1 MAGKCAND
9 DPRLSRIGF
18 SRTGIKEDG
27 VSRGGSFR
35 NMKIT
40 PALFEAYLKCPTKCW
55 LRSTGEPSSG
65 GSYPE
70 WVKAQNDSYRLTGT
84 PRLAAEFLNDEVVL
98 SPNMVNFKAAKWRL
112 ASSLAVQAQMDC
124 CVLESEIHALERK
137 PAQGRYELS
146 EFIPIRFVFTNK
158 LSDDDKLLLAFDAFV
173 LARSLGFE
181 IRLGKI
187 IHGDDYIPLNVKT
200 SVRASEVQKYLEAIA
215 MLLSNPAPPDLVLN
229 RHCAEC
235 EFQTRCRKLA
245 IDKDDLSLLESITE
259 KERRKLRSKGIFTVT
274 QLSYTFRPRKRG
286 RRSANKEERHHH
298 SLKALGIREKRIH
311 IVGSPDL
318 KLKGTAVYL
327 DVEGLPDRDFFYL
340 IGVRFRCGDLVQQHS
355 LWAENT
361 SDEKEIWNR
370 FLSILASVQRPILVH
385 YGSYERS
392 FLKRMCERYGDPAA
406 DSIVDKTLKSPVN
419 LLSFL
424 FCKIYL
430 PTYSNKLKDAAAFFG
445 ATWHSPNITGIQTI
459 ALRCEWERTR
469 SVKLK
474 ESLLQYNQD
483 DCAALELLS
492 LEMVKL
498 IAESESRPDI
508 DFAYT
513 PKKVATECGSGIH
526 RTLDG
531 LLKIAWLDYSRN
543 KIKLHESGVD
553 TSHTRTIPSVRQ
565 KLAWRKLPTSGG
577 QVIRVPRKRKCP
589 RHPEH
594 PTMLRPSS
602 KDREHALMDIVF
614 MKTGCRKTIV
624 RYRGKQS
631 YCPYC
636 GSRYPPPQVKEVR
649 RQCHG
654 ERFHAWVA
662 YLRVALRLSFRL
674 VEKFTRD
681 LFHEDISR
689 TAIEAFFQQTADAHE
704 LTEELLL
711 RRILQSP
718 AIHVDETKISILGV
732 HQQVWGITN
741 GRDVVFRLTETRET
755 GFLQE
760 LLNGYQGVLVSDF
773 YGGYDAITCR
783 QQKCLVHLIRDLND
797 DLWKNPFNA
806 EYEQFVA
813 AVRDLLVPIVED
825 IERYGLKALHLRKH
839 RKRIDCFYRDT
850 IDVLSGQQE
859 ILSKYKKRFERY
871 RDSMFTFLGEDEIPW
886 NNNAAER
893 ALRHLAVQR
902 KISGDFSEKGAR
914 RYLRLLAIA
923 QTCRFQNKSFLG
935 FLLSGLK
942 DVDQYERKRGQCR
955 FRDE

>member
-1 MAGKCAND
+1 
-9 DPRLSRIGF
+9 
-18 SRTGIKEDG
+18 
-27 VSRGGSFR
+27 
-35 NMKIT
+35 MKIT
-40 PALFEAYLKCPTKCW
+40 PDLFEAYLKCPTKCW
-55 LRSTGEPSSG
+55 LRATDEPSAG
-65 GSYPE
+65 NTYPQ
-70 WVKAQNDSYRLTGT
+70 WVKAQNHSYRMSETR
-84 PRLAAEFLNDEVVL
+84 RLVAEFPNDEIVL
-98 SPNMVNFKAAKWRL
+98 SPDMETFNAPKWRL
-112 ASSLAVQAQMDC
+112 ASGLTVQVQMDSSA
-124 CVLESEIHALERK
+124 LESELHALERVPNEGRSK
-137 PAQGRYELS
+137 PAQ
-146 EFIPIRFVFTNK
+146 FIPIRFVFTNK
-158 LSDDDKLLLAFDAFV
+158 LGTDDKLVLAFDAFV
-173 LARSLGFE
+173 LSRSLGRK
-181 IRLGKI
+181 ISLGKI
-187 IHGDDYIPLNVKT
+187 IHGDDHVALKVKT
-200 SVRASEVQKYLEAIA
+200 PALTGEVRKRLEAIA
-215 MLLSNPAPPDLVLN
+215 ALLSNSAPPDLVLN
-229 RHCAEC
+229 RHCIEC

-245 IDKDDLSLLESITE
+245 IEKDDLSLLDSMTE
-259 KERRKLRSKGIFTVT
+259 KERWKLQSKGIFTVT
-274 QLSYTFRPRKRG
+274 QLSYTFRPRKRS
-286 RRSANKEERHHH
+286 RRSANKEERHYH

-318 KLKGTAVYL
+318 KLNGTPIYL
-327 DVEGLPDRDFFYL
+327 DVEGLPDRDFYYL
-340 IGVRFRCGDLVQQHS
+340 IGARVRCGDLVQQHS
-355 LWAENT
+355 FWAENT
-361 SDEKEIWNR
+361 TEEKEIWNR
-370 FLSILASVQRPILVH
+370 FLNILATVQHPVLVH

-392 FLKRMCERYGDPAA
+392 FLKRMCERYGGPAA
-406 DSIVDKTLKSPVN
+406 DSIVDQALKSPVN
-419 LLSFL
+419 LLPFL

-430 PTYSNKLKDAAAFFG
+430 PTYSNRLKDTAAYFG
-445 ATWHSPNITGIQTI
+445 ATWQSPNITGIQTI

-469 SVKLK
+469 SVRLK
-474 ESLLQYNQD
+474 EGLLAYNQD

-492 LEMVKL
+492 LEMKKL
-498 IAESESRPDI
+498 IAESGSRPDI

-513 PKKVATECGSGIH
+513 PKKVATKSGSGIH
-526 RTLDG
+526 LALDG

-543 KIKLHESGVD
+543 KIKLHKSGVD
-553 TSHTRTIPSVRQ
+553 TSPTPIISSVRQ
-565 KLAWRKLPTSGG
+565 KLARRKLPTSGG

-602 KDREHALMDIVF
+602 KDREHALLDIAF

-636 GSRYPPPQVKEVR
+636 GSKYPPPQVKEVR
-649 RQCHG
+649 QQRHG
-654 ERFHAWVA
+654 EGFHAWVA
-662 YLRVALRLSFRL
+662 YLRVALRLSLRL
-674 VEKFTRD
+674 VAKFTLD
-681 LFHEDISR
+681 LFHEDISLG
-689 TAIEAFFQQTADAHE
+689 TIEAFFQKTADSHE
-704 LTEELLL
+704 PTEELLL
-711 RRILQSP
+711 KRILQSP
-718 AIHVDETKISILGV
+718 AIHVDETKINILGV

-755 GFLQE
+755 GFLQG

-797 DLWKNPFNA
+797 DLWNNPFNA

-839 RKRIDCFYRDT
+839 RKRVDCFYRDT
-850 IDVLSGQQE
+850 MDVLSGQQE

-871 RDSMFTFLGEDEIPW
+871 RDSMFNFLDGDEIPW

-942 DVDQYERKRGQCR
+942 DVDQYERKRRQCSSS
-955 FRDE
+955 DGSIEID

>member
-1 MAGKCAND
+1 MN
-9 DPRLSRIGF
+9 
-18 SRTGIKEDG
+18 
-27 VSRGGSFR
+27 
-35 NMKIT
+35 IT

-55 LRSTGEPSSG
+55 LRANAESSSG
-65 GSYPE
+65 GPYPE
-70 WVKAQNDSYRLTGT
+70 WVKAQNDSYRLIGT
-84 PRLAAEFLNDEVVL
+84 QRWAAKFLNDEVVL
-98 SPNMVNFKAAKWRL
+98 SPDMADFKVSRWRF
-112 ASSLAVQAQMDC
+112 ASSLAVQGRMDC
-124 CVLESEIHALERK
+124 CALESEIHALERM
-137 PAQGRYELS
+137 PAEDLQKLS
-146 EFIPIRFVFTNK
+146 EFIPMRFVFTNK
-158 LSDDDKLLLAFDAFV
+158 LSEDDKLVLAFDTFV
-173 LARSLGFE
+173 LSRSLGFE
-181 IRLGKI
+181 FRVGKI
-187 IHGDDYIPLNVKT
+187 IHGDDYIALNVKT
-200 SVRASEVQKYLEAIA
+200 SVRTREVQKCLEAIA
-215 MLLSNPAPPDLVLN
+215 MLLSNPAPPDLILN

-245 IDKDDLSLLESITE
+245 IEKDDLSLLESMTE

-274 QLSYTFRPRKRG
+274 QLSYTFRPRKQG
-286 RRSANKEERHHH
+286 RRSANKEEKHHH
-298 SLKALGIREKRIH
+298 ALKALAIREKKIH

-318 KLKGTAVYL
+318 KLEGTAVYL
-327 DVEGLPDRDFFYL
+327 DVEGLPDRDLYYL
-340 IGVRFRCGDLVQQHS
+340 IGARVRCGDLVRQHS

-361 SDEKEIWNR
+361 SEEKDIWNK
-370 FLSILASVQRPILVH
+370 FLGILATVPNPMLVH
-385 YGSYERS
+385 YGSYEKS
-392 FLKRMCERYGDPAA
+392 FLKRMCERYGGAVA
-406 DSIVDKTLKSPVN
+406 DSIVDQTLKSPLN

-430 PTYSNKLKDAAAFFG
+430 PTYSNRLKDTAAYFG
-445 ATWHSPNITGIQTI
+445 ATWRSPTITGIQTI
-459 ALRCEWERTR
+459 ALRCQWERTR
-469 SVKLK
+469 SVRLK
-474 ESLLQYNQD
+474 ESLLAYNQD

-492 LEMVKL
+492 LEIGKL
-498 IAESESRPDI
+498 ISESESRPDI

-553 TSHTRTIPSVRQ
+553 TSLTPTIASVRQ
-565 KLAWRKLPTSGG
+565 KLARRKLPTSGG

-602 KDREHALMDIVF
+602 KDREHALLDIVF

-631 YCPYC
+631 HCPYC
-636 GSRYPPPQVKEVR
+636 GSQYPPPQVKEVR
-649 RQCHG
+649 RQCYG
-654 ERFHAWVA
+654 EGFHAWVA
-662 YLRVALRLSFRL
+662 YLRVALRLSCRL

-681 LFHEDISR
+681 FFHEDISR

-704 LTEELLL
+704 LTEESLL

-718 AIHVDETKISILGV
+718 AVHVDETKISILGI

-760 LLNGYQGVLVSDF
+760 LLKEYHGVLVSDF
-773 YGGYDAITCR
+773 YGGYDAIACR

-797 DLWKNPFNA
+797 DLWKTPFNS

-813 AVRDLLVPIVED
+813 AVRDLLVPIFGD
-825 IERYGLKALHLRKH
+825 IERYGLKVRNLHKH
-839 RKRIDCFYRDT
+839 RKRVNCFYRDT

-871 RDSMFTFLGEDEIPW
+871 RNSMFTFLDEDEIPW

-914 RYLRLLAIA
+914 RYLRLLAIV

-942 DVDQYERKRGQCR
+942 NVDQYERKPRAV
-955 FRDE
+955 